1 MAEDRLKASI
11 INSNSTRLSFTGAP
25 RSLYD
30 QIEKLDFQ
38 NVREAVEEYLNDK
51 EINAVLIRRDL
62 ILQEI
67 NSRIQMLGEDAVLY

>member
-1 MAEDRLKASI
+1 MVMKQI
-11 INSNSTRLSFTGAP
+11 P

>member
-1 MAEDRLKASI
+1 MVMKQI
-11 INSNSTRLSFTGAP
+11 P

-38 NVREAVEEYLNDK
+38 NIREAVEEYLNDK